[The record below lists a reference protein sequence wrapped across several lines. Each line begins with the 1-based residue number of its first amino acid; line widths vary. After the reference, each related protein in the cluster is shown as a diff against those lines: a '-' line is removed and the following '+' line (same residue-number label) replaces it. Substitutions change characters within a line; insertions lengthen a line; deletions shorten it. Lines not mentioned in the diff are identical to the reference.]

1 MPDSLPKYT
10 DRAADMTGLIAR
22 RARQAAATGR
32 TWSRAV
38 EVIPRLARCSVF
50 KDRSVPAVGGT
61 LRAGTNR
68 LKGDHP
74 VYRRIRAR
82 SSREHSRCPG
92 GPGSV
97 AAVSRATRCRGYAE
111 PSTTRAKRRLP
122 TWSTFPSRSPMGMSS
137 LPPSSVRPST
147 LTPPWPSRRRASLV
161 LTPNA
166 SRDQRWQVDHAHR
179 HPAPQRPRERPPAP
193 RGARAAG
200 RSAPRPPSPPRRSW
214 NRATSRR
221 ASSRFAS
228 PGWRPSSSGS

>member
-1 MPDSLPKYT
+1 MPVPLSQRVVMPDSLPKYT

-82 SSREHSRCPG
+82 PVCEHSRCLG

-97 AAVSRATRCRGYAE
+97 AAASRQAAGSSIPAAPVQGNEGGRPGGADHQSRA
-111 PSTTRAKRRLP
+111 STQSAPGLRKRPRRLTSSRRP
-122 TWSTFPSRSPMGMSS
+122 RARTAACPPGAPCPPDLPSGRRGGRR
-137 LPPSSVRPST
+137 PPPRRR
-147 LTPPWPSRRRASLV
+147 PSRR
-161 LTPNA
+161 P
-166 SRDQRWQVDHAHR
+166 
-179 HPAPQRPRERPPAP
+179 
-193 RGARAAG
+193 GRAAG
-200 RSAPRPPSPPRRSW
+200 APRW
-214 NRATSRR
+214 C
-221 ASSRFAS
+221 
-228 PGWRPSSSGS
+228 